1 MPDGQHRVHRQ
12 HPGACPA
19 HHRADLLPH
28 FRLVAVHFAGRAEGL
43 GLHEWA
49 LINAHQGIIVQ
60 LPALRAQGSFWG
72 VVLPA
77 AVKSDHL
84 AHQHLFICALLI
96 QVLRGILH
104 GTGPPAALFFSTV
117 RPHCSAAHRTAQKC
131 KAYRNTNCCS
141 HCHIHRLLKSKRQE
155 HRPFRLPSPAA
166 VLMHSVQRLLF
177 LRESQFLLTFC
188 SVKTPFCGALI
199 VYRSSLCLSREASPA
214 YHAARSAPSLRHAA

>member
-1 MPDGQHRVHRQ
+1 MFSIFITSLSTVWPAGRVFILENSASLFRFALRPECDCYMPDGKHRVHRQ
-12 HPGACPA
+12 HPRACPA

-28 FRLVAVHFAGRAEGL
+28 FRLVAVHFAGRTEGL
-43 GLHEWA
+43 GLHERA
-49 LINAHQGIIVQ
+49 FVNAGQGVIVQ
-60 LPALRAQGSFWG
+60 LPALRAQAAFGCF
-72 VVLPA
+72 VLPA

-141 HCHIHRLLKSKRQE
+141 HCHIHRLLKPKRQE
-155 HRPFRLPSPAA
+155 RRPFRLLSPAA
-166 VLMHSVQRLLF
+166 VLMHSVQRLLL
-177 LRESQFLLTFC
+177 LRES
-188 SVKTPFCGALI
+188 
-199 VYRSSLCLSREASPA
+199 
-214 YHAARSAPSLRHAA
+214 